1 MDKYQTL
8 REKDNPENN
17 VYPNIKGANIP
28 SSAITASKIAS
39 GAVTSTKIADFNVTE
54 TKIAQN
60 AVSTGKIVNG
70 AVTNDKLGNNS
81 VSTDK
86 IQDESITGN
95 KLNLAQ
101 DDIRSQ
107 TIEISRDNGNI
118 FTMYDDGISNDLA
131 SITAWVH
138 DICANPRF
146 LRFFI
151 DENGVFER
159 VEVIYCETGV
169 ELQFQRGDDISI
181 VVINTEL
188 LAQDFYNN
196 YSQKL
201 QAVML

>member
-8 REKDNPENN
+8 REKDNPENL
-17 VYPNIKGANIP
+17 VYPNIKGPNIP
-28 SSAITASKIAS
+28 SSSITSS
-39 GAVTSTKIADFNVTE
+39 KIADFNVTE
-54 TKIAQN
+54 SKIAQN

-81 VSTDK
+81 VTTAK
-86 IQDESITGN
+86 IQDESVTSE
-95 KLNLAQ
+95 KLKLEN
-101 DDIRSQ
+101 DDVRSQ

-118 FTMYDDGISNDLA
+118 FTMYDESVSNDLA

-159 VEVIYCETGV
+159 FEVIYCETGI
-169 ELQFQRGDDISI
+169 ELQFQRGDDLSI